1 MRSSSECAYMRRLLI
16 HHSPFYLPC
25 DRTERTYVKGLQEL
39 VDIYIKPASATVTV
53 LSGVSQIKDTVVPAQ
68 ERKIVFGGREA
79 LFFFHRQSFLPAL
92 ERASSPLFDPASGAP
107 ADDSQL
113 SLDVARDVANTCV
126 SPAAF
131 MKMYSTY
138 IK

>member
-1 MRSSSECAYMRRLLI
+1 MLTVFRFRA
-16 HHSPFYLPC
+16 C

-53 LSGVSQIKDTVVPAQ
+53 LSGVCQIKDTVVPAQ
-68 ERKIVFGGREA
+68 ERKIVFSGLEA
-79 LFFFHRQSFLPAL
+79 LFYFHKQSFLPAL
-92 ERASSPLFDPASGAP
+92 ERASASLLS
-107 ADDSQL
+107 SQGEVDAQA
-113 SLDVARDVANTCV
+113 SLDVARDVANTFV
-126 SPAAF
+126 SHAAF